1 MTAMGETVLDL
12 KGLTCPLPVLRA
24 NKALRGLPEGA
35 RLKVL
40 ATDPA
45 AVADFRNYC
54 ETTGHAL
61 VAVSEASGVF
71 SFVIQKR
78 PTAGA
83 PPR

>member
-1 MTAMGETVLDL
+1 MEETTLDL

-24 NKALRGLPEGA
+24 NKALRALPDGA
-35 RLKVL
+35 RLRVL

-45 AVADFRNYC
+45 SVADFRNYC

-61 VAVSEASGVF
+61 IAVSEAQGVW

-78 PTAGA
+78 GRPGEGSA
-83 PPR
+83 

>member
-1 MTAMGETVLDL
+1 MEEATLDL

-24 NKALRGLPEGA
+24 NKALRALPEGA
-35 RLKVL
+35 RLRVL

-61 VAVSEASGVF
+61 VAVSETQGVY

-78 PTAGA
+78 GRPKEGA
-83 PPR
+83 L